1 MKKFYIILFLSAT
14 VYACTK
20 LEPQA
25 PKADEV
31 MDAPLDG
38 LTYTQYQMFN
48 KGAEEF
54 DELYTSESGLG
65 PYYVAT
71 SCGACH
77 SSDNRGHPFTIL
89 TRFGQTDST
98 GNKFLDRGAPQIQ
111 NNALQG
117 FLPEQLPAGATS
129 SKFIAP
135 IVSGSGFLE
144 LVPDADIIAMADEN
158 KSNPDGV
165 RGHPNWNTI
174 PDYVVPFSN
183 AVSKDGKYICR
194 FGRKAS
200 TYNLHQQTVQ
210 AFNQDMG
217 ITTTFLPFNPI
228 NYLDGTNSVPVADPE
243 ITDASVNA
251 NVFYL
256 QTLQTPLQRNTNDP
270 QVMQGS
276 NVFKT
281 IGCEAC
287 HRETLKTGYSPVDA
301 LSYQEFH
308 PYTDLLL
315 HDMGSDLDDGY
326 TEGTAKTSEWR
337 TTPLWGLGLARNAQ
351 GNSLFLLHD
360 GRAHSID
367 EAIQYHNGEALTSK
381 NRYNDLSQSDKDA
394 IIKFLNS
401 L

>member
-1 MKKFYIILFLSAT
+1 MKKLHILLILSAT

-25 PKADEV
+25 PAAEDV

-38 LTYTQYQMFN
+38 LSYTQYQMFN

-54 DELYTSESGLG
+54 DETYTSENGLG

-71 SCGACH
+71 SCAACH
-77 SSDNRGHPFTIL
+77 SADNRGHFFTVL

-98 GNKFLDRGAPQIQ
+98 GNHFMESGGPQLQ
-111 NNALQG
+111 NNALPG
-117 FLPEQLPAGATS
+117 FVPELLPAGATS

-135 IVSGSGFLE
+135 IVSGSGFIE
-144 LVPDADIIAMADEN
+144 LVSDADIIAMAEEN
-158 KSNPDGV
+158 KTNTDGV
-165 RGHPNWNTI
+165 RGHPNWNEI
-174 PDYVVPFSN
+174 PDYVTPFSN
-183 AVSKDGKYICR
+183 AIIRDGKYICR

-228 NYLDGTNSVPVADPE
+228 NYSEGTDPVPVADPE

-256 QTLQTPLQRNTNDP
+256 QTLQTPLQRNADDA
-270 QVMQGS
+270 QVIQGS
-276 NVFKT
+276 NIFKA

-287 HRETLKTGYSPVDA
+287 HRETLRTGYSPVEA
-301 LSYQEFH
+301 LSNKEFH

-315 HDMGSDLDDGY
+315 HDMGTDLDDGY

-351 GNSLFLLHD
+351 GNNLFLLHD

-367 EAIQYHNGEALTSK
+367 EAIQYHNGEALMIK
-381 NRYNDLSQSDKDA
+381 NRYNDLSQEDKDA
-394 IIKFLNS
+394 VIKFLNS